1 MDEII
6 KSLYLRLDANSS
18 TLAHSAIGQILVK
31 IIYSFGRQVSKEE
44 IFMSYAKLNNISKT
58 DESLLLEI
66 LEGLVDKDIRKRD
79 GKYYLSTNKKEKIKK
94 SIEQAEERKKEI
106 IDNYF
111 SQTFSDRAIVEEWLQ
126 DVTIKFFECYS
137 DEWISDL
144 LTGHKAVSKS
154 ETSI

>member
-31 IIYSFGRQVSKEE
+31 IIYLFGRQVSKEE

-111 SQTFSDRAIVEEWLQ
+111 SQTFSDRAIVEDWLQ
-126 DVTIKFFECYS
+126 DVTIKFFEWLYCS
-137 DEWISDL
+137 RKARTIACL
-144 LTGHKAVSKS
+144 LIERRT
-154 ETSI
+154 EN